1 MSWSKVHEVARGE
14 IGKTEYP
21 PGSNITPY
29 GEAYGLN
36 GVPWCVIGLWWVF
49 QVAGEGMAF
58 FGGAKTAR
66 CSVLMEWYKQQGMLV
81 PFTDAQPADIVF
93 LNFNGKGTPDHC
105 GLVTERRGVL
115 LYTVEFNT
123 TPGLE
128 GSQDNGGSVAE
139 KIRYPYQIVAVARP
153 QYKEEEVPKDDF
165 TGHWA
170 EQSIRR
176 VMAHGFMKGFPDG
189 TFRPDQAVTRAELAT
204 ILDRLE
210 LAGRLEKKGDD
221 VK

>member
-1 MSWSKVHEVARGE
+1 MSWSEVLSVARAELGN
-14 IGKTEYP
+14 TEFP
-21 PGSNITPY
+21 PGSNRTKY
-29 GEAYGLN
+29 GEAYGMN

-93 LNFNGKGTPDHC
+93 LNFNGNGTPDHC

-139 KIRYPYQIVAVARP
+139 KMRYPYQIVAVARP
-153 QYKEEEVPKDDF
+153 QYKEEEQVKPDYE
-165 TGHWA
+165 GHWA
-170 EQSIRR
+170 EKSIKKAVR
-176 VMAHGFMKGFPDG
+176 KGVLKGYDDG
-189 TFRPDQAVTRAELAT
+189 TIRPDAQLTRAELVT
-204 ILDRLE
+204 ILDRLG
-210 LAGRLEKKGDD
+210 LLEG
-221 VK
+221 

>member
-1 MSWSKVHEVARGE
+1 MSLSKVLDTARGE
-14 IGKTEYP
+14 VGNTEFP
-21 PGSNITPY
+21 PGSNRTKY
-29 GEAYGLN
+29 GESYGMN

-105 GLVTERRGVL
+105 GMVTERRGVL
-115 LYTVEFNT
+115 LKTIEFNT

-139 KIRYPYQIVAVARP
+139 KMRYPYQIVAVARP
-153 QYKEEEVPKDDF
+153 QYKEEETVKPDDL
-165 TGHWA
+165 TDHWA
-170 EQSIRR
+170 EKSCRKAERKAIL
-176 VMAHGFMKGFPDG
+176 KGYPDG
-189 TFRPDQAVTRAELAT
+189 TFRPDREITRAELAV
-204 ILDRLE
+204 ILDRLG
-210 LAGRLEKKGDD
+210 LLD
-221 VK
+221 

>member
-1 MSWSKVHEVARGE
+1 MSLSKVLDVARGE
-14 IGKTEYP
+14 VGNTEFP
-21 PGSNITPY
+21 PGSNRTKY
-29 GEAYGLN
+29 GEAYGMN

-93 LNFNGKGTPDHC
+93 LNFKGKGTPDHC
-105 GLVTERRGVL
+105 GMVTERRGVL
-115 LYTVEFNT
+115 LKTIEFNT

-139 KIRYPYQIVAVARP
+139 KMRYPYQIVAVARP
-153 QYKEEEVPKDDF
+153 QYKEEETVKPDDL
-165 TGHWA
+165 TDHWA
-170 EQSIRR
+170 EKSCRKAERKAIL
-176 VMAHGFMKGFPDG
+176 KGYPDG
-189 TFRPDQAVTRAELAT
+189 TFRPDREITRAELAV
-204 ILDRLE
+204 ILDRLG
-210 LAGRLEKKGDD
+210 LLD
-221 VK
+221 